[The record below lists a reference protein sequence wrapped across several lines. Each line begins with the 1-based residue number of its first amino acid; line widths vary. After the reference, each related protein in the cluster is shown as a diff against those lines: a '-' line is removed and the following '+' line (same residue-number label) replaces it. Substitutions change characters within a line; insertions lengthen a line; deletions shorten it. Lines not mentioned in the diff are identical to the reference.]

1 MQNSKLLIANMII
14 YHYGSLMEMIPKEK
28 IITASEGL
36 KAIAH
41 EVRLSV
47 LCQLMNGPL
56 CVHDLIELT
65 GTSQSNL
72 SQHLSKMRMM
82 GILVNEKRGQHVYYR
97 IANPQFENLIIALQ
111 GIYCPEV
118 C

>member
-1 MQNSKLLIANMII
+1 MANLHPMQIILQDKIAN
-14 YHYGSLMEMIPKEK
+14 
-28 IITASEGL
+28 ASQGL

-47 LCQLMNGPL
+47 LCSLIDGPL
-56 CVHDLIELT
+56 CVHDLIERT

-82 GILVNEKRGQHVYYR
+82 GVLKSEKRGQQVYYS
-97 IANPQFENLIIALQ
+97 IANPEFEKLLSALQ
-111 GIYCPEV
+111 GIYCPVV
-118 C
+118 CD

>member
-1 MQNSKLLIANMII
+1 MRR
-14 YHYGSLMEMIPKEK
+14 MEVIPKEQ
-28 IITASEGL
+28 IATASEGL

-56 CVHDLIELT
+56 CVHDLIERT
-65 GTSQSNL
+65 GASQSNL

-82 GILVNEKRGQHVYYR
+82 GILKNEKVGQQVFYR
-97 IANPQFENLIIALQ
+97 IANPEFEQLLTALQ
-111 GIYCPEV
+111 GIYCPDV
-118 C
+118 CSK

>member
-1 MQNSKLLIANMII
+1 
-14 YHYGSLMEMIPKEK
+14 MEVIPKEQ

-47 LCQLMNGPL
+47 LCHLMNGPL
-56 CVHDLIELT
+56 CVHDLIERT
-65 GTSQSNL
+65 GASQSNL

-82 GILVNEKRGQHVYYR
+82 GILINEKRGQQVFYR
-97 IANPQFENLIIALQ
+97 IANPEFEKLLESLQ
-111 GIYCPEV
+111 CIYCPDV
-118 C
+118 CQPNL

>member
-1 MQNSKLLIANMII
+1 
-14 YHYGSLMEMIPKEK
+14 MEVIPKEQ

-47 LCQLMNGPL
+47 LCHLMDGPL
-56 CVHDLIELT
+56 CVHDLIERT
-65 GTSQSNL
+65 GASQSNL

-82 GILVNEKRGQHVYYR
+82 GILNNEKKGQQVFYS
-97 IANPQFENLIIALQ
+97 IANPEFEQLLTALQ
-111 GIYCPEV
+111 VIYCPDI
-118 C
+118 CKND